1 MLSELEH
8 TFTEL
13 QKQRQDSTPSLCQL
27 PPHWSDRLE
36 MTQNS
41 FRAKEPILALRRAL
55 LSLGSGYELQLP
67 ICSLFT
73 MSSLL
78 LVPQSGLEAANEA
91 WVSICVLQAHV

>member
-1 MLSELEH
+1 MNPMSVCGYLIRLHMLSELEH

-13 QKQRQDSTPSLCQL
+13 QTQREHSTPSLGQL

-55 LSLGSGYELQLP
+55 FSLGPE
-67 ICSLFT
+67 
-73 MSSLL
+73 
-78 LVPQSGLEAANEA
+78 
-91 WVSICVLQAHV
+91 

>member
-13 QKQRQDSTPSLCQL
+13 QKQKEQRPQLSQL
-27 PPHWSDRLE
+27 PPHWSKRLE

-55 LSLGSGYELQLP
+55 LSLGSE
-67 ICSLFT
+67 
-73 MSSLL
+73 
-78 LVPQSGLEAANEA
+78 
-91 WVSICVLQAHV
+91 

>member
-13 QKQRQDSTPSLCQL
+13 HKQIECSTPSLSQL

-36 MTQNS
+36 MTQKS

-55 LSLGSGYELQLP
+55 FSLG
-67 ICSLFT
+67 
-73 MSSLL
+73 
-78 LVPQSGLEAANEA
+78 PQ
-91 WVSICVLQAHV
+91 

>member
-13 QKQRQDSTPSLCQL
+13 QKNKEDYATSLNKL

-41 FRAKEPILALRRAL
+41 FRAKEPILTLRRAL
-55 LSLGSGYELQLP
+55 LSLGPE
-67 ICSLFT
+67 
-73 MSSLL
+73 
-78 LVPQSGLEAANEA
+78 
-91 WVSICVLQAHV
+91 

>member
-13 QKQRQDSTPSLCQL
+13 KKRQVSSAPSLSQV

-41 FRAKEPILALRRAL
+41 FRAKDPILALRRAL
-55 LSLGSGYELQLP
+55 LSLESQ
-67 ICSLFT
+67 
-73 MSSLL
+73 
-78 LVPQSGLEAANEA
+78 
-91 WVSICVLQAHV
+91 

>member
-8 TFTEL
+8 TFTQL
-13 QKQRQDSTPSLCQL
+13 QKRKDGSVCSFSQL

-55 LSLGSGYELQLP
+55 LSLE
-67 ICSLFT
+67 
-73 MSSLL
+73 
-78 LVPQSGLEAANEA
+78 PQ
-91 WVSICVLQAHV
+91 

>member
-13 QKQRQDSTPSLCQL
+13 QKQKEHSTPSFSQL

-55 LSLGSGYELQLP
+55 LSLG
-67 ICSLFT
+67 
-73 MSSLL
+73 
-78 LVPQSGLEAANEA
+78 PQ
-91 WVSICVLQAHV
+91 

>member
-13 QKQRQDSTPSLCQL
+13 QKQRKDSTPSLCQL

-41 FRAKEPILALRRAL
+41 FRAKEPVLALRRAL
-55 LSLGSGYELQLP
+55 LSLGSGYDLEP
-67 ICSLFT
+67 ILVLFT
-73 MSSLL
+73 LNDLL
-78 LVPQSGLEAANEA
+78 PVPQ
-91 WVSICVLQAHV
+91 

>member
-13 QKQRQDSTPSLCQL
+13 QKQKEQSAPKLSQL
-27 PPHWSDRLE
+27 PPHWSERLE

-55 LSLGSGYELQLP
+55 LSLGSE
-67 ICSLFT
+67 
-73 MSSLL
+73 
-78 LVPQSGLEAANEA
+78 
-91 WVSICVLQAHV
+91 